1 MTASSAI
8 LGLVPLAQSTALAA
22 NSFEFAKKKDKS
34 AVDFLGHGVETIV
47 GARLMGET
55 ANIIGSI

>member
-1 MTASSAI
+1 MTGTI

-22 NSFEFAKKKDKS
+22 NSLSFAKQKDKD

-47 GARLMGET
+47 GVGLMGET
-55 ANIIGSI
+55 ANIIGSF